1 MISSLYGPWECAVII
16 IVAFILDLIAGD
28 PEWLPHPVRIIG
40 ALVDFLDR
48 FIRPFCPTPGA
59 ERRGGIFA
67 ALIVVVVSFGV
78 TFVGLFI
85 LKGISVGLFY
95 LVSVYLAWTT
105 ISARGLSLEAGRV
118 MGFLKV
124 SDLTGARRSLA
135 RIVGRETG
143 GLTEADVTK
152 AVVETVSE
160 NTSDGVIAPL
170 FFLAVGGV
178 PLAIAYKAVNTL
190 DSMLGYKSER
200 YINFGRFSARL
211 DDAVNYLPARITAG
225 LMVVSSM
232 LLGFNWRASAR
243 ILMRDGGAHPSP
255 NAGLPEAAVAG
266 AVGVRLGGP
275 SSYGGVVHV
284 KPHIGDALVDP
295 TGASVAGSIRI
306 MYLTGTIMAGIP
318 AVIALIL

>member
-16 IVAFILDLIAGD
+16 IAAFMLDLIAGD

-40 ALVDFLDR
+40 SLIDFLDR

-59 ERRGGIFA
+59 SIRGGIIA
-67 ALIVVVVSFGV
+67 VTIVVAVSFGV
-78 TFVGLFI
+78 TFAGLFI

-95 LVSVYLAWTT
+95 IASVYLAWTA
-105 ISARGLSLEAGRV
+105 ISARGLRMEAERV
-118 MGFLKV
+118 MGLIKA
-124 SDLTGARRSLA
+124 SELPGARRRLE

-143 GLTEADVTK
+143 SLTEAGVTK

-170 FFLAVGGV
+170 FFLAIGGV

-190 DSMLGYKSER
+190 DSMIGYKSER
-200 YINFGRFSARL
+200 YINFGRFAARL
-211 DDAVNYLPARITAG
+211 DDAVNYVPARITAG

-232 LLGFNWRASAR
+232 LLGFDWRASYR
-243 ILMRDGGAHPSP
+243 ILKRDGGAHPSP

-275 SSYGGVVHV
+275 SSYGGVVHD
-284 KPHIGDALVDP
+284 KPHIGDAVFEP
-295 TGASVAGSIRI
+295 TGESVTGSVRI
-306 MYLTGTIMAGIP
+306 MYLSGALMAVIP
-318 AVIALIL
+318 ALIAFIF